1 MWIAVSLDRE
11 GRAGVQVH
19 FVPQGRNHIAH
30 SMARE
35 INLDGGE
42 ILVLKALGLG
52 GAESDGATLMSK
64 IPSMDAYELMDVLK
78 NLIMMGYVDS
88 DKSSFYDK
96 DEFGRIN
103 FQVNPGYS
111 RDLREALDPTPEVRS
126 KRVRRE

>member
-1 MWIAVSLDRE
+1 
-11 GRAGVQVH
+11 
-19 FVPQGRNHIAH
+19 
-30 SMARE
+30 MARE